1 MFEKKQIMTAM
12 EQTIELFESFGGD
25 ENAPHFKYAFD
36 NVTNS
41 PPSTQRQRMQSH
53 HHPDGNQVAMT
64 AGEDGGVNPRENT
77 RESYERKVVPLQ
89 AKVSRNI
96 ENNNNVT
103 KTDLTI
109 TDDRSR

>member
-41 PPSTQRQRMQSH
+41 PPST
-53 HHPDGNQVAMT
+53 
-64 AGEDGGVNPRENT
+64 
-77 RESYERKVVPLQ
+77 
-89 AKVSRNI
+89 
-96 ENNNNVT
+96 
-103 KTDLTI
+103 
-109 TDDRSR
+109 